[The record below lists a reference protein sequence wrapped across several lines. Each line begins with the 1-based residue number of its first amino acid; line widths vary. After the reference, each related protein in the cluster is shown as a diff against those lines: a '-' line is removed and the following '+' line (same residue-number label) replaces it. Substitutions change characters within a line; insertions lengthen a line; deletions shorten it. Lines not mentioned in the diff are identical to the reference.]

1 MCFRFKQH
9 LSVYKKF
16 SIVKIVP
23 VKMTFAAGPEYA
35 KVAKEKDLYIEKTI
49 HR

>member
-1 MCFRFKQH
+1 VLRILTAPKCLQKN
-9 LSVYKKF
+9 VYCET
-16 SIVKIVP
+16 VP

-35 KVAKEKDLYIEKTI
+35 KVAKEKDLYIEKTV